1 MILSLTYMIYS
12 DIICVTL
19 TYSVY
24 LRLLDIL
31 VHDMEP
37 EVVDEQPDGQEWD
50 DELVQEPDDELEQLV
65 LVNDV
70 VV

>member
-1 MILSLTYMIYS
+1 MMYS

-31 VHDMEP
+31 VHDMVP
-37 EVVDEQPDGQEWD
+37 EGENEQPDEQEWD
-50 DELVQEPDDELEQLV
+50 DKLV
-65 LVNDV
+65 
-70 VV
+70 